1 MEGGGEGEGEG
12 GGRERERERGGDNE
26 TEFLNEGVWDVKLAS
41 FTGSPFLIPNPH
53 KLTFDLSKRCGIIA
67 QKEGEP
73 GNEANVKL

>member
-12 GGRERERERGGDNE
+12 GGGRGRGRGGGDNE

-41 FTGSPFLIPNPH
+41 FPGSPFLIPH

-67 QKEGEP
+67 GEP
-73 GNEANVKL
+73 GNEANVKLRYN